1 MAESKS
7 RDRERL
13 GLAGLIGV
21 HIVVCCLSLIQ
32 LANFRFP
39 NAFNPAVY
47 HIFYDPA
54 QLPVAVLA
62 VAAFSLVSLLFVFA
76 RFSFGYFAGFY
87 FFTMILGYLW
97 LNCFSDLHYDHR
109 LAGLSAA
116 ASALALFLP
125 ALFVTS
131 PLRRIFELSAT
142 AFDALLL
149 GILALGIATMA
160 TGAAYNFRLAALADI
175 ADLRDKID
183 QPALL
188 RYLIPITSSALL
200 PFAFAGFA
208 ARRGYWRA
216 GAVLVVLLLSYAIT
230 LSKLSLFTPVWLV
243 AVLLLSKFFE
253 ARTAVILR
261 LLA

>member
-7 RDRERL
+7 RDPERL

-97 LNCFSDLHYDHR
+97 LVEFSRFNYDH
-109 LAGLSAA
+109 
-116 ASALALFLP
+116 ALAAFSAFASTLTFLVP
-125 ALFVTS
+125 ALFIT
-131 PLRRIFELSAT
+131 T
-142 AFDALLL
+142 
-149 GILALGIATMA
+149 
-160 TGAAYNFRLAALADI
+160 
-175 ADLRDKID
+175 
-183 QPALL
+183 
-188 RYLIPITSSALL
+188 PI
-200 PFAFAGFA
+200 
-208 ARRGYWRA
+208 
-216 GAVLVVLLLSYAIT
+216 
-230 LSKLSLFTPVWLV
+230 
-243 AVLLLSKFFE
+243 
-253 ARTAVILR
+253 
-261 LLA
+261 